1 MHMLSCKE
9 ASALVSSAM
18 DRRLSLGQ
26 RLDLWFHLAMCKY
39 CRRFRK
45 QLQIIRDMA
54 KQYDAML
61 PPLMLSDQL
70 SPEAHNRII
79 NNLKIH
85 FR

>member
-1 MHMLSCKE
+1 MLSCKE

-26 RLDLWFHLAMCKY
+26 RLDLWFHLTMCKY

-45 QLQIIRDMA
+45 QLYIIRDMA
-54 KQYDAML
+54 KQYDTIL
-61 PPLMLSDQL
+61 PSLSATEQL
-70 SPEAHNRII
+70 SPEAAERII